1 VTEFILVLAAAAG
14 LAGGVAA
21 PIPAAP
27 VLATP
32 ALTTPA
38 LTTPALAAPVPA
50 VAAPMSGRSF
60 RIYADAASCEAAA
73 AGLAPPAGTRLVCLP
88 VDSAAVVETAF

>member
-27 VLATP
+27 VL
-32 ALTTPA
+32 TTPV
-38 LTTPALAAPVPA
+38 LTAPVPA
-50 VAAPMSGRSF
+50 LAAPMSGRSF
-60 RIYADAASCEAAA
+60 RTYADAASCEAAA
-73 AGLAPPAGTRLVCLP
+73 DLLAPPAGTRLVCLP
-88 VDSAAVVETAF
+88 VESAAVVETAF